1 MPLNELTHLNFAFAF
16 ITTDTYELTTMDSL
30 TSESLW
36 KLTTDTKRY
45 NPDLKV
51 YVAVGGWTFSDN
63 GTATQPLFSE
73 ISRTEANRQK
83 FADNCLRFLNQ
94 YSFDGYVGILL
105 TLRAVLSLT
114 GSFGVELTLIGST
127 PARLIA
133 VANLTM
139 LKTLYF

>member
-1 MPLNELTHLNFAFAF
+1 MPLNELTHLNYAFAF

-63 GTATQPLFSE
+63 DTATQPLFSE

-83 FADNCLRFLNQ
+83 FADNCLKFLNQ
-94 YSFDGYVGILL
+94 YSFDG
-105 TLRAVLSLT
+105 
-114 GSFGVELTLIGST
+114 
-127 PARLIA
+127 
-133 VANLTM
+133 
-139 LKTLYF
+139 